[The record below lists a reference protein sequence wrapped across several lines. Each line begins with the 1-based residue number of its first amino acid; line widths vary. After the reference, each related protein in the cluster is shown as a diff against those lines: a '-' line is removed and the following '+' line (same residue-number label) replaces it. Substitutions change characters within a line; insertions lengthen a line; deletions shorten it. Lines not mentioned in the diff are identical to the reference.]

1 MKIQTHFKELLTL
14 LEKNKAEYMIVGG
27 YAMAYHGF
35 PRFTKDI
42 DIFYKNSKE
51 NIQKVRTSLI
61 SFGFNENELKEE
73 LFSETGNIIQF
84 GVVPL
89 RVDIINEIDGVK
101 FDEAAVNC
109 VRGSYG
115 DLKVNF
121 IGKTELLKNK
131 KASGRDQDLIDAK
144 NLERHKDKE

>member
-1 MKIQTHFKELLTL
+1 MKIQIHFKELLTL

-42 DIFYKNSKE
+42 DIFFKNSKE
-51 NIQKVRTSLI
+51 NIRKVRKSLI
-61 SFGFNENELKEE
+61 SFGFNENELNES
-73 LFSETGNIIQF
+73 LFSEPGNIIQF
-84 GVVPL
+84 GIVPL

-101 FDEAAVNC
+101 FDEAAANC
-109 VRGSYG
+109 VRGNYS
-115 DLKVNF
+115 DVKVNF
-121 IGKTELLKNK
+121 IGKAELLKNK

-144 NLERHKDKE
+144 NLERHMK